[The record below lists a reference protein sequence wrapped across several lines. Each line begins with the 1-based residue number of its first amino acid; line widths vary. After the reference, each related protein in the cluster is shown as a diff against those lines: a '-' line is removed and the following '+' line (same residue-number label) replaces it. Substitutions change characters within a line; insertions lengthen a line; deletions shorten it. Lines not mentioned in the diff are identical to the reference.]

1 MEITSRKPT
10 ANIFEA
16 ALAFIVFLAI
26 VFSIIEFV
34 DFNSSESEVGNPF
47 AVYNSNPGIRR
58 ITILKFLSY
67 CSFFLL
73 FVALSIEK
81 FKNLKVL
88 LGAYLFSAF
97 AIAFLQWYELYY
109 GSTFYYGEVRDKQG
123 LGYPILS
130 SLMVTLIIWKLDYSE
145 SKERNLTIKLIL
157 TGVINIGLYQL
168 YNLVYEP
175 WNLWQS

>member
-1 MEITSRKPT
+1 MELNSRRTS

-26 VFSIIEFV
+26 VFSIIDFV

-47 AVYNSNPGIRR
+47 AAYYSNPGIIR
-58 ITILKFLSY
+58 ITILKFLSF
-67 CSFFLL
+67 CFFFLL
-73 FVALSIEK
+73 FIALSVEK
-81 FKNLKVL
+81 FKNLNIL
-88 LGAYLFSAF
+88 LGAYLFSAL

-130 SLMVTLIIWKLDYSE
+130 SLMVTLIIWKLNYSN
-145 SKERNLTIKLIL
+145 SKERNLIIKLIL
-157 TGVINIGLYQL
+157 TGVINIGLYQV
-168 YNLVYEP
+168 YNLVYES

>member
-26 VFSIIEFV
+26 VFYIIDLV
-34 DFNSSESEVGNPF
+34 DFSSSESEVGNPF

-73 FVALSIEK
+73 FIALSIEK
-81 FKNLKVL
+81 FKNLKIL
-88 LGAYLFSAF
+88 LVAYLFSALV
-97 AIAFLQWYELYY
+97 IAFLQWYELYY
-109 GSTFYYGEVRDKQG
+109 GST
-123 LGYPILS
+123 
-130 SLMVTLIIWKLDYSE
+130 
-145 SKERNLTIKLIL
+145 
-157 TGVINIGLYQL
+157 
-168 YNLVYEP
+168 
-175 WNLWQS
+175 